1 MKPAMLHYV
10 KASMLILC
18 SPQHLKSSMRLKFKQ
33 TRFPLLLFLSRFTD
47 NCFIWAIW
55 CGVGGVFCRKSSTL
69 RIHGSAWL
77 HVCDFGTRMRFRN
90 RLAFGGSCSLNLPDR
105 LRFGCKRRE
114 VVNFSADWV
123 HVVFHLS
130 SVCCVLFRSRTWTL
144 PHVVTA
150 DCAKFI

>member
-47 NCFIWAIW
+47 NYFIWAIW

-69 RIHGSAWL
+69 RIHRSAWL

-105 LRFGCKRRE
+105 LRFGCKQGKWLTLVLIE
-114 VVNFSADWV
+114 SMLFSTCQV
-123 HVVFHLS
+123 CVVFCLG
-130 SVCCVLFRSRTWTL
+130 
-144 PHVVTA
+144 VVHGR
-150 DCAKFI
+150 CLMW